1 MKLTWLCAAL
11 LFAGAAAPL
20 AAQVSDRCAPGW
32 SLLNQLKE
40 ELSPDMTGEKLA
52 LLRSTAENRLG
63 NCRDI
68 PDLWYYRSRI
78 SDRMKDSKDATYAL
92 RVAKELGSAAA
103 SAGLDPFTPVVAKS
117 GSPLSSPL
125 SGTIREKWALV
136 VGIGQFQDTQSI
148 PALGHTVDDAKAFA
162 ALLADDHGGRFK
174 PENISLL
181 LNEQATLLGIRTAI
195 GRIRERAKPD
205 DLVVLYIASHGS
217 PRSSDPNG
225 VSYVITNDTR
235 LDDAA
240 SLYAT
245 SLQMIDLVQLLRR
258 DVQARR
264 VVLILDTCYSGD
276 ATGSRGVMKMASNA
290 AGARNDFSGA
300 LDGFAKDGARV
311 VMSASRAE
319 QQSWESNQLKH
330 GYFTYFLLEAL
341 RQSQGQMPLGQIFE
355 TVRDRTAA
363 AVHKD
368 HPNAEQTPTIQENS
382 DGAAI
387 VLGAA
392 TGQ

>member
-1 MKLTWLCAAL
+1 MKPTWLCATL
-11 LFAGAAAPL
+11 LFAWAAAPV

-40 ELSPDMTGEKLA
+40 QLSAGVTSEKLT
-52 LLRSTAENRLG
+52 LLRSTAENRLRI
-63 NCRDI
+63 CREI

-78 SDRMKDSKDATYAL
+78 SERLKDTKDAVYSL
-92 RVAKELGSAAA
+92 RVAKELGSAAE
-103 SAGLDPFTPVVAKS
+103 SGGVDPFAPIVAKAQ
-117 GSPLSSPL
+117 SPLSK
-125 SGTIREKWALV
+125 TIREKWALV
-136 VGIGQFQDTQSI
+136 VGIGQFQDSRNI

-174 PENISLL
+174 QENILL
-181 LNEQATLLGIRTAI
+181 LVNEQATLLGIRTAI
-195 GRIRERAKPD
+195 GRIREQAKPD
-205 DLVVLYIASHGS
+205 DLVVLYMASHGS

-235 LDDAA
+235 LDSAA
-240 SLYAT
+240 TLYAT

-276 ATGSRGVMKMASNA
+276 ATGSRGVTVAPSSL
-290 AGARNDFSGA
+290 AGAPSEFSGA
-300 LDGFAKDGARV
+300 LDSFAKDGARV

-319 QQSWESNQLKH
+319 QSSWESDRLQH

-341 RQSQGQMPLGQIFE
+341 RQSQGQTPLGQIFE
-355 TVRDRTAA
+355 TVRDHTAA

-387 VLGAA
+387 VLGALA
-392 TGQ
+392 GGVQ

>member
-1 MKLTWLCAAL
+1 MKPRWYCVTL
-11 LFAGAAAPL
+11 LFAAAAAPL
-20 AAQVSDRCAPGW
+20 AGQVSDRCAPGW

-40 ELSPDMTGEKLA
+40 QLSAGVTDEKLG
-52 LLRSTAENRLG
+52 LLRSMAETRLRT
-63 NCRDI
+63 CREI

-78 SDRMKDSKDATYAL
+78 SDRLKDAKDAVYSL
-92 RVAKELGSAAA
+92 KVAKDLGSAAE
-103 SAGLDPFTPVVAKS
+103 SGGVDPFAPIVANS
-117 GSPLSSPL
+117 ASPLSR
-125 SGTIREKWALV
+125 TIREKWALV
-136 VGIGQFQDTQSI
+136 VGIGQFQDSKNI
-148 PALGHTVDDAKAFA
+148 PALGHTVDDAKGFA
-162 ALLADDHGGRFK
+162 ALLADQQGGRFK
-174 PENISLL
+174 RENIVQL

-195 GRIRERAKPD
+195 GQIREKAKPD
-205 DLVVLYIASHGS
+205 DLVVLYMASHGS

-225 VSYVITNDTR
+225 VSYVIVNDTR
-235 LDDAA
+235 LDSAA

-276 ATGSRGVMKMASNA
+276 ATGSRGVTPPLHSP
-290 AGARNDFSGA
+290 AGAPSVFSAA
-300 LDGFAKDGARV
+300 LDGFANDGARV

-319 QQSWESNQLKH
+319 QQSWESNSLQH

-341 RQSQGQMPLGQIFE
+341 RQNQGLTPLGKIFE
-355 TVRDRTAA
+355 TVRDNTAA

-368 HPNAEQTPTIQENS
+368 HPNAEQTPTVQENA

-387 VLGAA
+387 VLGAV
-392 TGQ
+392 TGGAQ